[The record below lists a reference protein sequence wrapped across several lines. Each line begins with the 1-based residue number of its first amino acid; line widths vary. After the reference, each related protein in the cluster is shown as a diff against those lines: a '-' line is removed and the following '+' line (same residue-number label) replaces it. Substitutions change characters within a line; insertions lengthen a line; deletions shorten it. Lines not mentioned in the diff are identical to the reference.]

1 MRRYRDFVTRVV
13 CCYSTE
19 TESEA
24 GDEGRDQELIELL
37 PAEGPAS
44 ARSRDAPRRGV
55 PSRGQLRGAASSSL
69 GGPDASD
76 QYRDTSSDEDEDES
90 RSSAMM
96 RPAAGHGQAAGADT
110 SPVRAAYGSTC
121 WSHAENA
128 SRRRPQAQRIV
139 RRLHERPQRRSRAL
153 ALALSD
159 APNTHPATGGAPAA
173 QTALSAAAL
182 GGDSQTLMVP
192 LYAPGAAD

>member
-44 ARSRDAPRRGV
+44 ARSRDAARRGV
-55 PSRGQLRGAASSSL
+55 PSRGQLRGAAAASL

-76 QYRDTSSDEDEDES
+76 EYRDTSSEDDEDEQ
-90 RSSAMM
+90 RGAMM
-96 RPAAGHGQAAGADT
+96 CPAAPPRRADSGADGG
-110 SPVRAAYGSTC
+110 SPVRVTTSACA
-121 WSHAENA
+121 
-128 SRRRPQAQRIV
+128 RPSV
-139 RRLHERPQRRSRAL
+139 R
-153 ALALSD
+153 
-159 APNTHPATGGAPAA
+159 
-173 QTALSAAAL
+173 
-182 GGDSQTLMVP
+182 
-192 LYAPGAAD
+192 